1 MPFTCIKLT
10 AMGREGRGD
19 YNEITMRVGEIT
31 SNWARLSDF

>member
-10 AMGREGRGD
+10 GEGRGD

-31 SNWARLSDF
+31 MRLQ